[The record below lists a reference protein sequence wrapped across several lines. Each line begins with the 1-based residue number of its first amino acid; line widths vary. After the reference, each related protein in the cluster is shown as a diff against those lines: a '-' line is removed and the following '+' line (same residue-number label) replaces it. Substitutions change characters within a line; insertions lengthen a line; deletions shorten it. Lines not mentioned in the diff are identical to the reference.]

1 MRRVGATGREI
12 LSSSR
17 VAENAD
23 LDSLGGT
30 SERGTGHLGK
40 TKMGVGDL
48 VFSFRWKSKM
58 GVWVGGFIFVFRWM
72 SDLLG

>member
-40 TKMGVGDL
+40 TKMGVGDV
-48 VFSFRWKSKM
+48 VFSLM
-58 GVWVGGFIFVFRWM
+58 GVGDRGFIFVFRWM